1 MNTERKKNTESQVVE
16 NDGKDLC
23 IFKKYVY
30 MGGGFLFFFYLVLV
44 HIIQNFSLTLCL
56 QNTNKGTV
64 RYPSDTGRKRVVKW

>member
-30 MGGGFLFFFYLVLV
+30 MGGFFCSFF
-44 HIIQNFSLTLCL
+44 I
-56 QNTNKGTV
+56 
-64 RYPSDTGRKRVVKW
+64 